1 MQMLKLWIWM
11 KFLAIRCHKK
21 TTLSHVAR
29 FGPNSLKEEVAHLAK
44 KPSAPGALVSSR
56 PNIQIFFRARS
67 DKERTRHPLRL
78 PKIFFEKKNISF
90 IWHRPLKLEMKTTEH
105 VSRDLI
111 EPPSWMRISRHPL
124 ANELDLWCQLGTID
138 GQWTAPHLCFCL
150 RPRKFFVPGVC
161 VSRSCPP
168 FLAAQRLL
176 GSTWTQKM
184 ASTTFHQLPIDV

>member
-1 MQMLKLWIWM
+1 M
-11 KFLAIRCHKK
+11 
-21 TTLSHVAR
+21 
-29 FGPNSLKEEVAHLAK
+29 
-44 KPSAPGALVSSR
+44 LVSDQIRWKRKWPTWRRNR
-56 PNIQIFFRARS
+56 PHLGHWSAVGRIFKFFFGRGPIRSGRATLF
-67 DKERTRHPLRL
+67 DYQKYFL
-78 PKIFFEKKNISF
+78 KKKNISF

-111 EPPSWMRISRHPL
+111 EPPSWMRTSRHPL
-124 ANELDLWCQLGTID
+124 ANELDLWSQLGTID
-138 GQWTAPHLCFCL
+138 GQWTAPHLYFCL

-168 FLAAQRLL
+168 FLASQRLL